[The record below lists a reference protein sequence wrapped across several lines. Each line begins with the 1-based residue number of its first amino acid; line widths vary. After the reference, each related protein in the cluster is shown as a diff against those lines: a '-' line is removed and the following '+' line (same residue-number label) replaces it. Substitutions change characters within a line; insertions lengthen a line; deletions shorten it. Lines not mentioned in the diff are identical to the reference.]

1 MLVEHC
7 VKRMPPQVLVIPG
20 ENIRERSS
28 GNFQVKSVDSGSVY
42 DINLET
48 PCPSCTCYD
57 WQKYHLPCKHMLA
70 VFHNYPS
77 WDLDFLPAEY
87 RDAPHFNLDF
97 EILESIPNFESKIKQ
112 SCPVETSPEIPVH
125 VSPDERPNSC
135 TDAEERE
142 SRLTDAPSNTKDW
155 LQCRELVK
163 QIQGSI
169 MNVCGLNISNIV
181 QQLKQVA
188 NVLKEIEPKDDDLP
202 VIMTPK
208 RKRIR
213 NMDDVSHSMT
223 FILDSVKIK

>member
-1 MLVEHC
+1 M
-7 VKRMPPQVLVIPG
+7 
-20 ENIRERSS
+20 
-28 GNFQVKSVDSGSVY
+28 
-42 DINLET
+42 
-48 PCPSCTCYD
+48 
-57 WQKYHLPCKHMLA
+57 
-70 VFHNYPS
+70 
-77 WDLDFLPAEY
+77 
-87 RDAPHFNLDF
+87 
-97 EILESIPNFESKIKQ
+97 ESIPNFESKIKQ

-188 NVLKEIEPKDDDLP
+188 NVLKEIEPTDDDLP